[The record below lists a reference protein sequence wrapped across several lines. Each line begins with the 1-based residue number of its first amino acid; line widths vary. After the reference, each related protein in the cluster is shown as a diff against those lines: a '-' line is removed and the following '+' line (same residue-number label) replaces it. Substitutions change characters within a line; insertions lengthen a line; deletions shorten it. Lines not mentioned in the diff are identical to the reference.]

1 MVHFAA
7 KIAKKCENLI
17 LEVWVQPRFPL
28 AIFMF
33 ENPRNGRFRSVS
45 DQEKKRNLF
54 FCLTA
59 AKSSMEV
66 DAGKTIVSIII
77 ATAHTTLM
85 LVTLADESHDV
96 KIVMNPSNKEQGI
109 QIIGRSTVM
118 PNHNVTMGSL
128 LHNIV

>member
-66 DAGKTIVSIII
+66 DGPVFHWQNCDCGNSDDGGGDSKPPVLEHEASR
-77 ATAHTTLM
+77 L
-85 LVTLADESHDV
+85 SY
-96 KIVMNPSNKEQGI
+96 
-109 QIIGRSTVM
+109 TV
-118 PNHNVTMGSL
+118 
-128 LHNIV
+128 

>member
-66 DAGKTIVSIII
+66 DGPVFHWQNCDCGNS
-77 ATAHTTLM
+77 
-85 LVTLADESHDV
+85 DD
-96 KIVMNPSNKEQGI
+96 G
-109 QIIGRSTVM
+109 G
-118 PNHNVTMGSL
+118 G
-128 LHNIV
+128 

>member
-28 AIFMF
+28 AIFML

-45 DQEKKRNLF
+45 DQEKKRDLF

-66 DAGKTIVSIII
+66 DDRSPEKRNGDIPGSSDSPGLGLLEIR
-77 ATAHTTLM
+77 
-85 LVTLADESHDV
+85 S
-96 KIVMNPSNKEQGI
+96 KICV
-109 QIIGRSTVM
+109 GRASFYYYWM
-118 PNHNVTMGSL
+118 
-128 LHNIV
+128 

>member
-28 AIFMF
+28 AIFML

-45 DQEKKRNLF
+45 DQEKKRNLL
-54 FCLTA
+54 FCLTV

-66 DAGKTIVSIII
+66 DGPVFHWQNCDYGNSDDGGDDSKPAPQTSSFR
-77 ATAHTTLM
+77 T
-85 LVTLADESHDV
+85 
-96 KIVMNPSNKEQGI
+96 
-109 QIIGRSTVM
+109 
-118 PNHNVTMGSL
+118 
-128 LHNIV
+128 